1 MSVFKKAL
9 SVVLALI
16 IAIGITAPA
25 SAYQISDDVAGTQYA
40 EAATVLG
47 ALGIMIGDEGGFRPD
62 DTITRAEFAKIAVH
76 ALGLEDVAES
86 SKGTSKFPDVS
97 INHWANGYIN
107 IASAQKIIIG
117 HDTGLFKPEDD
128 ISYQEAI
135 TILIR
140 VLGYEPQALSKG
152 AYPTGYLVTAND
164 IGLTKK
170 ATAESGKEASR
181 GIAAQLTFNA
191 LTINLMEQVGY
202 GDGAKYEVVDKTLLK
217 DKLKITKGEGIVK
230 GNSVTRLENTSAL
243 KKGEVQIG
251 DKIFFAGTS
260 KADQMLGQYV
270 TYYVKTEENGDEI
283 VILATADK
291 NKNKSVTIK
300 ASDLAEEI
308 KSDSTSIFYYPD
320 EDSDKEELLLDEK
333 VNVIYNDKAG
343 ELKNPAT
350 GTITLLETSR
360 DDKYD
365 TIFINE
371 YVNYVVDSTSSASKK
386 IYDKNGLPALDLNTD
401 NNKNLVVSIV
411 DKDGNSV
418 KFEDI
423 KEWNVLSVYKNTN
436 YIKAVV
442 STDSVT
448 GMITEKSAADEIV
461 VIAGKEY
468 EIAENLD
475 FADFTLKLE
484 GTFYLDASGKIAA
497 YNAQSRL
504 STNYAYLINAGIT
517 SGLEQDL
524 QIKIFTANGEVKTLE
539 AVDKIKI
546 DGAQKTTHQ
555 AALDALKTD
564 GAVKKQMITF
574 ETNSEGKIS
583 AIERATDKTSAFPE
597 SFEKDMFALNFKGEG
612 LVFKASGNRLN
623 IVNESGATTG
633 SIKLTDETIIFN
645 IAENEADTDKMEMGS
660 LKSFVDSSKYNVE
673 VFDIK
678 DDHSAGMIRVTNT
691 VSNGKIEAPI
701 AIVEKITSLNN
712 KDDILVDKL
721 YAATGGEKIELL
733 TEESGILVKDGG
745 TKLQPG
751 DIIQYTLNAKGEID
765 GITLLFDISKKD
777 TEFYSSYGTADEMA
791 IVYGKVTKK
800 FTDSVNVSVNGGSAI
815 NYNVK
820 DAHVYKFDTTK
831 SGKLTITDSGEIAKW
846 EDGANEQRV
855 FIRIYKDKVEEVV
868 IIE

>member
-9 SVVLALI
+9 SVVLAFI

-25 SAYQISDDVAGTQYA
+25 TAYQISDDVADTVYA

-62 DTITRAEFAKIAVH
+62 DTVTRAEFAKIAVY
-76 ALGLEDVAES
+76 ALGLKDVAEA
-86 SKGTSKFPDVS
+86 SKGVSKFPDVS
-97 INHWANGYIN
+97 IDHWANGYIN
-107 IASAQKIIIG
+107 VASAQKIVIG
-117 HDTGLFKPEDD
+117 HDTGLFAPEDV

-140 VLGYEPQALSKG
+140 VLGYEPQAVSRG
-152 AYPTGYLVTAND
+152 TYPTGYLVTASD

-170 ATAESGKEASR
+170 ANMESTKGASR
-181 GIAAQLTFNA
+181 GITAQLTYNA

-217 DKLKITKGEGIVK
+217 DKLGITKDEGIVT

-251 DKIFFAGTS
+251 DKIFYAGTS

-270 TYYVKTEENGDEI
+270 IYYVETKDNGDET
-283 VILATADK
+283 VILAMADK
-291 NKNKSVTIK
+291 NKNKFITIS

-308 KSDSTSIFYYPD
+308 TENSTSIFYYPD
-320 EDSDKEELLLDEK
+320 EDSDKEELMLSDK

-343 ELKNPAT
+343 SLKNPLT
-350 GTITLLETSR
+350 GTITLLETTR

-365 TIFINE
+365 TVFINE

-386 IYDKNGLPALDLNTD
+386 IYDKNGLTALDLNTD
-401 NNKNLVVSIV
+401 TNKNLVVSIV
-411 DKDGNSV
+411 DKDGNEV

-423 KEWNVLSVYKNTN
+423 KEWDILSVYKNTN
-436 YIKAVV
+436 YVKAVV
-442 STDSVT
+442 STDVVT

-461 VIAGKEY
+461 VIGGKEY
-468 EIAENLD
+468 EIAENLN

-484 GTFYLDASGKIAA
+484 GSFYLDATGKIAA

-504 STNYAYLINAGIT
+504 SENYAYLINAGIT
-517 SGLEQDL
+517 SGLEQEL
-524 QIKIFTANGEVKTLE
+524 QIKIFTANGEVKTFT
-539 AVDKIKI
+539 AADKIKI
-546 DGAQKTTHQ
+546 DGVQKTTEDD
-555 AALDALKTD
+555 ALEALKTD
-564 GAVKKQMITF
+564 GTVKKQMITY
-574 ETNSEGKIS
+574 ETNSDGKIS
-583 AIERATDKTSAFPE
+583 AIEKATDKTASFPE

-623 IVNESGATTG
+623 IVDQSGATTG

-645 IAENEADTDKMEMGS
+645 IADNESDTSKMEMGS
-660 LKSFVDSSKYNVE
+660 LKAFVDSSTYNVE
-673 VFDIK
+673 VFDMK
-678 DDHSAGMIRVTNT
+678 EDHTAGMIRVTNS

-701 AIVEKITSLNN
+701 AVVEKITAMNN
-712 KDDILVDKL
+712 SEDVLVDKL

-733 TEESGILVKDGG
+733 TEDSGILVKDDG
-745 TKLQPG
+745 KKIQPG

-765 GITLLFDISKKD
+765 GITVLFDITAKD
-777 TEFYSSYGTADEMA
+777 TEFYKSYGSADEMA
-791 IVYGKVTKK
+791 VVYGKVTKK
-800 FTDSVNVSVNGGSAI
+800 FTDSVNVSVNGSSAI

-820 DAHVYKFDTTK
+820 NAIVYKFDTTK
-831 SGKLTITDSGEIAKW
+831 SGKLTITDAGEISKW

-868 IIE
+868 IVE

>member
-9 SVVLALI
+9 SVVLAFI

-47 ALGIMIGDEGGFRPD
+47 ALGIMIGDEGGFRPN
-62 DTITRAEFAKIAVH
+62 DTVTRAEFAKIAVY
-76 ALGLEDVAES
+76 ALGLKDVAES
-86 SKGTSKFPDVS
+86 SKGVSKFPDVG
-97 INHWANGYIN
+97 IDHWANGYIN
-107 IASAQKIIIG
+107 VATAQKIVIG
-117 HDTGLFKPEDD
+117 HDTGLFKPEDV

-140 VLGYEPQALSKG
+140 VLGYEPQALAKG
-152 AYPTGYLVTAND
+152 SYPTGYLVTASD
-164 IGLTKK
+164 IGLTRK
-170 ATAESGKEASR
+170 ANAESGKGASR
-181 GIAAQLTFNA
+181 GITAQLTYNA

-217 DKLKITKGEGIVK
+217 DKLEITKDEGIVK

-251 DKIFFAGTS
+251 DKTFYAGTS

-270 TYYVKTEENGDEI
+270 TYYVKTEENGDET
-283 VILATADK
+283 VILAMADK
-291 NKNKSVTIK
+291 NKNKFVTIN

-308 KSDSTSIFYYPD
+308 TTESTSIFYYPD
-320 EDSDKEELLLDEK
+320 EDSDKEELILDEK

-343 ELKNPAT
+343 DLKNPVT
-350 GTITLLETSR
+350 GTITLLETTR
-360 DDKYD
+360 DDKFD
-365 TIFINE
+365 TVFINE
-371 YVNYVVDSTSSASKK
+371 YVNYVVDSTSTASKK
-386 IYDKNGLPALDLNTD
+386 IYDKNGLTALDLNTD
-401 NNKNLVVSIV
+401 TNKNLVVVIE
-411 DKDGNSV
+411 DKDGNAV

-423 KEWNVLSVYKNTN
+423 KEWDVLSVYKNTN
-436 YIKAVV
+436 YVKAVV
-442 STDSVT
+442 SKDSVT

-461 VIAGKEY
+461 VIGGKEY

-484 GTFYLDASGKIAA
+484 GTFYLDATGKIAA

-504 STNYAYLINAGIT
+504 STNYAYLINAGI
-517 SGLEQDL
+517 SDGLEQEF
-524 QIKIFTANGEVKTLE
+524 QIKLFTANGQVKTYV
-539 AVDKIKI
+539 AADKIKI
-546 DGAQKTTHQ
+546 GSTQMSSHE
-555 AALDALKTD
+555 AALEALKAD

-574 ETNSEGKIS
+574 ETNSEGKIT
-583 AIERATDKTSAFPE
+583 AIEKATDKTSSFPE
-597 SFEKDMFALNFKGEG
+597 SFEKDMFALNYKGEG

-623 IVNESGATTG
+623 IVDDSGTTTG

-645 IAENEADTDKMEMGS
+645 IAENETDTDKMEMGS
-660 LKSFVDSSKYNVE
+660 LKSFVDSSTYNVE

-678 DDHSAGMIRVTNT
+678 EDHTAGMIRVTNT

-701 AIVEKITSLNN
+701 AVVEKITHLNN
-712 KDDILVDKL
+712 SEDILVDKL
-721 YAATGGEKIELL
+721 YAAVGGEKIELL
-733 TEESGILVKDGG
+733 TEESGILVKDSG
-745 TKLQPG
+745 KSLQPG
-751 DIIQYTLNAKGEID
+751 DIIQYTLNAKGEIER
-765 GITLLFDISKKD
+765 ITVLFDISKKD
-777 TEFYSSYGTADEMA
+777 AEFYASYGAADEMA

-800 FTDSVNVSVNGGSAI
+800 FSDSVNVSVSGGSAI

-820 DAHVYKFDTTK
+820 DAIVYKFDTTK
-831 SGKLTITDSGEIAKW
+831 NNKLTITDAGEISKW
-846 EDGANEQRV
+846 EDDANEQRV

-868 IIE
+868 IVE

>member
-9 SVVLALI
+9 SVVLAFI

-25 SAYQISDDVAGTQYA
+25 TAYQISDDVAGTQYA

-47 ALGIMIGDEGGFRPD
+47 ALGIMIGDEGGFRPN

-76 ALGLEDVAES
+76 ALGLENVAES
-86 SKGTSKFPDVS
+86 SKGVSKFPDVG
-97 INHWANGYIN
+97 IDHWANGYIN
-107 IASAQKIIIG
+107 VATAQKIIIG
-117 HDTGLFKPEDD
+117 HDTGLYAPEDD

-140 VLGYEPQALSKG
+140 VLGYEPQALAKG
-152 AYPTGYLVTAND
+152 GYPTGYLVTAND

-170 ATAESGKEASR
+170 ANAESGKDASR
-181 GIAAQLTFNA
+181 GIAAQLTYNA
-191 LTINLMEQVGY
+191 LTINLMEQVGF
-202 GDGAKYEVVDKTLLK
+202 GDGIKYEVVDKTLLK
-217 DKLKITKGEGIVK
+217 DKLGITKDEGIVK
-230 GNSVTRLENTSAL
+230 GNSITRLENTSAL

-251 DKIFFAGTS
+251 DKIFYAGTS
-260 KADQMLGQYV
+260 KADHMLGQFI
-270 TYYVKTEENGDEI
+270 TYYVEKAENGDET
-283 VILATADK
+283 VILAMADR
-291 NKNKSVTIK
+291 NKNKFITIS
-300 ASDLAEEI
+300 AADLAEEI
-308 KSDSTSIFYYPD
+308 TTESTSIFYYPD
-320 EDSDKEELLLDEK
+320 EDSEKEELILDEK

-343 ELKNPAT
+343 ELKKPVT

-365 TIFINE
+365 TVFINE

-386 IYDKNGLPALDLNTD
+386 IYDKNGLSALDLNTT
-401 NNKNLVVSIV
+401 NNKNLVVVIE
-411 DKDGNSV
+411 DKDGNPV

-423 KEWNVLSVYKNTN
+423 KEWDILSVYKNTN
-436 YIKAVV
+436 YVKAVV
-442 STDSVT
+442 SKEAVT
-448 GMITEKSAADEIV
+448 GMITEKSAADETV

-524 QIKIFTANGEVKTLE
+524 QIKLFTANGDVKTFT
-539 AVDKIKI
+539 AADKIKI
-546 DGAQKTTHQ
+546 DGEMKTTHQ
-555 AALDALKTD
+555 SALDAIKTE
-564 GAVKKQMITF
+564 GTVKKQMITY
-574 ETNSEGKIS
+574 ETNAEGKIT
-583 AIERATDKTSAFPE
+583 AIERATDKTSSFPE

-623 IVNESGATTG
+623 ILDENGATTG
-633 SIKLTDETIIFN
+633 SVKLTDETIIFN
-645 IAENEADTDKMEMGS
+645 IAENETDIDKMEMGS
-660 LKSFVDSSKYNVE
+660 LKSFVDSSTYNVE
-673 VFDIK
+673 IFDIK
-678 DDHSAGMIRVTNT
+678 EDHTAGMIRVTNS

-701 AIVEKITSLNN
+701 AVVEKITALNN

-721 YAATGGEKIELL
+721 YAAVAGEKIELL
-733 TEESGILVKDGG
+733 TEDSGILVKDGG

-751 DIIQYTLNAKGEID
+751 DIIQYTLNAKGEIEK
-765 GITLLFDISKKD
+765 ITVLFDISKKD
-777 TEFYSSYGTADEMA
+777 TEFYKSYGSADEMA

-800 FTDSVNVSVNGGSAI
+800 FTDTINVSVNGASPI

-820 DAHVYKFDTTK
+820 DATVYKFDTTK
-831 SGKLTITDSGEIAKW
+831 NNRLTITDAGEISKW

-868 IIE
+868 IVE